1 MYMKLGNGSKFFGA
15 NPTTAQGDPADAM
28 MQQVDYVQKQFGG
41 KTYQDIAG
49 AMLQTNTT
57 DKQKIR
63 DTVGTGP
70 GGIYDQLEGIT
81 QQIQNLQRQK
91 AGDQSKI
98 FSAVGPDGKPIDP
111 RVAVAQ
117 FQASQKALTDNE
129 TILRSMQDMY
139 NAQLDSLTT
148 SEYNKQVAI
157 NDKNKV
163 ALGYLKDTEDRELA
177 NKKLEQDNSQFAERM
192 ALDREQL
199 AETKRNNN
207 LDAGI
212 TSPSDSI
219 EVAVPDIQ
227 SFVTKSRGTDLVQ
240 CGMVSND
247 YWKMKTGK
255 SMGIGNSYES
265 KVKAIENAGKSATP
279 VEG

>member
-1 MYMKLGNGSKFFGA
+1 
-15 NPTTAQGDPADAM
+15 
-28 MQQVDYVQKQFGG
+28 
-41 KTYQDIAG
+41 
-49 AMLQTNTT
+49 
-57 DKQKIR
+57 
-63 DTVGTGP
+63 
-70 GGIYDQLEGIT
+70 
-81 QQIQNLQRQK
+81 
-91 AGDQSKI
+91 
-98 FSAVGPDGKPIDP
+98 
-111 RVAVAQ
+111 
-117 FQASQKALTDNE
+117 
-129 TILRSMQDMY
+129 MQDMY

-163 ALGYLKDTEDRELA
+163 ALGYRKDKEDKALA
-177 NKKLEQDNSQFAERM
+177 EKKLAQDQSQFDATM
-192 ALDREQL
+192 GLNQDKL
-199 AETKRNNN
+199 AEDKRQAN
-207 LDAGI
+207 LTAGI
-212 TSPSDSI
+212 SSPSDNI

-227 SFVTKSRGTDLVQ
+227 SFVMKSRGTDLVQ